1 MGFGGSVS
9 AMLAAL
15 KNNKRERKSRFDNKG
30 LDIKTPGHKPFVDF
44 KKLNTS
50 EELKLKNQIREDARQ
65 HQRKVIG
72 YTAIAL
78 LILGVIIWWLFI
90 DSGRPLV

>member
-9 AMLAAL
+9 AMLATL
-15 KNNKRERKSRFDNKG
+15 KTNKRERKSRFDKKG
-30 LDIKTPGHKPFVDF
+30 LDIKTAKHKPFIDF
-44 KKLNTS
+44 KKLAAS
-50 EELKLKNQIREDARQ
+50 EELKLKNQIRKDSRN
-65 HQRKVIG
+65 HNRKVIG

-78 LILGVIIWWLFI
+78 VVLAVLIWLLFV